1 MAGLDK
7 RVASYEAAL
16 EGLTDGMTVLA
27 GGFGLCGIPENL
39 IAEVKRRNVQ
49 GLTVVSNNCGV
60 DGFGLGILLETRQ
73 VRKVVASY
81 VGENALFAQQ
91 ALSGELQVELTPQ
104 GTLAE
109 KVRAGG
115 AGIPGFYTATGYG
128 TPVAEGKRCAS
139 LPVST
144 TSSKRPSPATSLSS
158 KAGRRTGTATLS
170 IAIRRKT
177 LIR

>member
-109 KVRAGG
+109 KFAPAAQASPVFTPPPATVRRWRK
-115 AGIPGFYTATGYG
+115 
-128 TPVAEGKRCAS
+128 EKRCAS